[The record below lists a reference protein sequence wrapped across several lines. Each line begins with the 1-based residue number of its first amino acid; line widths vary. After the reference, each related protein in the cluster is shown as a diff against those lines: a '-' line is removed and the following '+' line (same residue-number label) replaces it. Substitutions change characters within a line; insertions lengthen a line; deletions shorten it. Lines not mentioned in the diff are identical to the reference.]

1 MTDFHSQSEH
11 VARKDHLCD
20 FCSTAIKKGE
30 RYSNS
35 TGVFEGDFF
44 VWKEHLD
51 CRAAGLESMRL
62 SGDYS
67 YESMWNM
74 DDEVRAWIKQD
85 YPTIFERMADHE
97 V

>member
-1 MTDFHSQSEH
+1 MTDFIRQSEH
-11 VARKDHLCD
+11 VARKDHRCD
-20 FCSTAIKKGE
+20 FCLFTIEKGE
-30 RYSNS
+30 RYSKT

-62 SGDYS
+62 SGEYS

-74 DDEVRAWIKQD
+74 DDEARAWIKQD
-85 YPTIFERMADHE
+85 YPTIFARMTDHE